1 MKKQLLK
8 PVLESD
14 FRPNFSRGADKE
26 GVDPFQAFQ
35 SMIGHFSR
43 IAVGPHFWFIADVVE
58 GFAHSLGGMLE
69 EMMPFSEEAF
79 LQNSTS
85 LLFQNSHPVDITHLF
100 AFTNYWIQFYM
111 ALPPE
116 KKPHV
121 HATIYLRMLNKKKE
135 YRWVMVQY
143 ADSLFNK
150 EGNLLYGLTLVTD
163 ISHIKKGGD
172 AMMSILDTSDQHC
185 QQFYCI
191 DQQTRLTE
199 SLNVPEI
206 SKREQDVLLLLI
218 KGYSSKQIA
227 AELNIAIKTT
237 DHHRQSLLR
246 KTNTKTTGELVATAI
261 SYGLI

>member
-1 MKKQLLK
+1 M
-8 PVLESD
+8 
-14 FRPNFSRGADKE
+14 
-26 GVDPFQAFQ
+26 
-35 SMIGHFSR
+35 
-43 IAVGPHFWFIADVVE
+43 
-58 GFAHSLGGMLE
+58 GGMLE
-69 EMMPFSEEAF
+69 EMMPFTEEAF
-79 LQNSTS
+79 LQNPTAM
-85 LLFQNSHPVDITHLF
+85 LFQNSHPVDITHLF
-100 AFTNYWIQFYM
+100 AFTNYWVQFYM

-121 HATIYLRMLNKKKE
+121 HATIYLRMLNKNKE

-143 ADSLFNK
+143 ADSLFNQ
-150 EGNLLYGLTLVTD
+150 EGKIVYGLTLVTD
-163 ISHIKKGGD
+163 ISHIKQNGD
-172 AMMSILDTSDQHC
+172 AMMSILDTSDQRC

-199 SLNVPEI
+199 SMDVPEI

-227 AELNIAIKTT
+227 AELNIAVKTT

-246 KTNTKTTGELVATAI
+246 KTNTKTTGELVAKAI